1 MTLCPDTAPCD
12 APASFI
18 TLANLQQLT
27 LHFLTGSNPE
37 MFFRSLVLPQIE
49 ELYMGMTDSGT
60 IPGCPSLHFAN
71 MAQRS
76 GMSRIQSLSLC
87 KVVEPRAL
95 CRIQSLSLCKVVEPC
110 RLVDLLKYTPSLSC
124 LKARG
129 DVVFDNQTLKDM
141 STGQLGPKLTT
152 LSPPGIEHSLQRIL
166 EMVWTRFHNAN
177 RDRKSKVSVTPI
189 MKVTISYFHNVEV
202 ERWFDKLVDLGI
214 DCCYR

>member
-18 TLANLQQLT
+18 TLTNLQQLT

-49 ELYMGMTDSGT
+49 ELHMGMTDSGT
-60 IPGCPSLHFAN
+60 ISGCPSLHFAN

-76 GMSRIQSLSLC
+76 GMS
-87 KVVEPRAL
+87 
-95 CRIQSLSLCKVVEPC
+95 RIQSLSLCKVVEPC